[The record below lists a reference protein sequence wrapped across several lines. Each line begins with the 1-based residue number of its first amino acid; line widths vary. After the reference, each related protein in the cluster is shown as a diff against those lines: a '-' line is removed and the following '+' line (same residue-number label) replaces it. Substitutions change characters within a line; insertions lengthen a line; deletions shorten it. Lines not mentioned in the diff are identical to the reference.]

1 MTGSGIGKASALRLA
16 ATGLALSPVG
26 PRGGIF
32 TRTGEAPAEGFKVAM
47 RTLGVFC
54 PPAAAA
60 LGFARGA
67 SSGQRNCFLSI
78 LPTEVRGKASTNTIW
93 RGTL

>member
-1 MTGSGIGKASALRLA
+1 M
-16 ATGLALSPVG
+16 LALSG
-26 PRGGIF
+26 
-32 TRTGEAPAEGFKVAM
+32 EGFKGAM
-47 RTLGVFC
+47 RTLEIFRL
-54 PPAAAA
+54 PPVA